1 MEVKMDTIIK
11 KTLDFTEKDIPNY
24 EPYLMLGGGTPGV
37 NLIRGEN
44 IYVYDINGN
53 KYLDC
58 TSQSW
63 ALLLGYNNPEINQA
77 VKEQIEL
84 SNHFHTG
91 FYTVPRYLLAKKLAD
106 IFPDKMNRVLFTI
119 GGGATIEAALK
130 VAILNRPDAHNF
142 ISLYG
147 GYHGTS
153 FMTTG
158 ASLTGTYAY
167 GKYLGGASLA
177 HFSQN
182 FIRVPAPYYYH
193 PYFEV
198 SDPNDRDEVDRKCL
212 EALSMQIKYGST
224 GPVCAMV
231 MEPLQASGGQVIFSK
246 NYLQGVRDICTEHNI
261 ILIWDCI
268 QTAFGRLGDWSAAN
282 HYGITP
288 DIMVLG
294 KSMGAGYPI
303 NAIVISDD
311 IKGVEMNGI
320 DLHTFGNNQVSQVAA
335 LKQIEII
342 ERDSILSNVK
352 EVGNYLKENLISMQ
366 KDWPQMGEV
375 RAIGFHIGID
385 LVKDPG
391 TREPDYEGC
400 TAMRNKGFEN
410 GIIFGVGGCG
420 KGKNVLKI
428 KPPLITTKEQADDI
442 LERYETTIKQV
453 YQL

>member
-1 MEVKMDTIIK
+1 MDPLIK
-11 KTLDFTEKDIPNY
+11 KILDFKKEDIPTY

-37 NLIRGEN
+37 NLVRGEN
-44 IYVYDINGN
+44 IYVYDIDGN
-53 KYLDC
+53 KYIDC

-63 ALLLGYNNPEINQA
+63 ALHLGFAHPEINQV

-91 FYTVPRYLLAKKLAD
+91 FYTVPRYLLAKRIAEILPK
-106 IFPDKMNRVLFTI
+106 KMNRVLFTI
-119 GGGATIEAALK
+119 GGGASIEAALK
-130 VAILNRPDAHNF
+130 IAIINRPDAHNF

-158 ASLTGTYAY
+158 ASLTGTFAY
-167 GKYLGGASLA
+167 DKYLGGATLA
-177 HFSQN
+177 HFAQN
-182 FIRVPAPYYYH
+182 FIRVPAPYYYR

-198 SDPNDRDEVDRKCL
+198 SDRDDRDEVDRKCL
-212 EALSMQIKYGST
+212 EALEMQIKYGST

-246 NYLQGVRDICTEHNI
+246 NYLAGVKDICTKHGI

-268 QTAFGRLGDWSAAN
+268 QTAFGRIGEWSAAN
-282 HYGITP
+282 YYGITP

-294 KSMGAGYPI
+294 KSMGSGYPI
-303 NAIVISDD
+303 NAAVISDD

-342 ERDSILSNVK
+342 ERDKILDNVK
-352 EVGNYLKENLISMQ
+352 DVGGYLKEELTVLQ
-366 KDWPQMGEV
+366 KEYPQIGEI
-375 RAIGFHIGID
+375 RALGFHIGLDMI
-385 LVKDPG
+385 KDPE
-391 TREPDYEGC
+391 TRKPDYDGC
-400 TAMRNKGFEN
+400 TALRKIGFKN
-410 GIIFGVGGCG
+410 GIIFGVGGTG
-420 KGKNVLKI
+420 K
-428 KPPLITTKEQADDI
+428 
-442 LERYETTIKQV
+442 
-453 YQL
+453 

>member
-1 MEVKMDTIIK
+1 MDTIIK
-11 KTLDFTEKDIPNY
+11 KILDFKQKDIPDY
-24 EPYLMLGGGTPGV
+24 EPHLMMGGGTPGV
-37 NLIRGEN
+37 NLVKGEN

-53 KYLDC
+53 KYIDC

-63 ALLLGYNNPEINQA
+63 ALHLGYNHPDINQA
-77 VKEQIEL
+77 VKEQMEL

-91 FYTVPRYLLAKKLAD
+91 FYTVPRYLLAKKLAE
-106 IFPDKMNRVLFTI
+106 IFPEKMNRVLFTI

-130 VAILNRPDAHNF
+130 VAIINRPEAHNF

-158 ASLTGTYAY
+158 ASLTGTFAY
-167 GKYLGGASLA
+167 DKYLGGATLA
-177 HFSQN
+177 HHSQN

-198 SDPNDRDEVDRKCL
+198 SDPDDTGEVDRKCL

-246 NYLQGVRDICTEHNI
+246 DYLQGVRDICTKHNI

-268 QTAFGRLGDWSAAN
+268 QTAFGRIGDWSASN
-282 HYGITP
+282 YYGITP

-303 NAIVISDD
+303 NALVISDD
-311 IKGVEMNGI
+311 IKGIEMNGI

-342 ERDSILSNVK
+342 ERDNILDNVNT
-352 EVGNYLKENLISMQ
+352 VGGYIKDSLVSMQ
-366 KDWPQMGEV
+366 KDWPGMGEI
-375 RAIGFHIGID
+375 RALGFHIAID
-385 LVKDPG
+385 FVKDRD
-391 TREPDYEGC
+391 TREPDYAGC
-400 TAMRNKGFEN
+400 FAMREKGFDN
-410 GIIFGVGGCG
+410 GIIFGLGGSG

-428 KPPLITTKEQADDI
+428 KPPLITTKDQADDI
-442 LERYETTIKQV
+442 LERYETTLKQV
-453 YQL
+453 FK

>member
-1 MEVKMDTIIK
+1 MDTIIK
-11 KTLDFTEKDIPNY
+11 QIMDFKEKDIPDY
-24 EPYLMLGGGTPGV
+24 EPHLMMGGGTPGV
-37 NLIRGEN
+37 NLVKGEN

-53 KYLDC
+53 KYIDC

-63 ALLLGYNNPEINQA
+63 ALHLGYNHPDINQA
-77 VKEQIEL
+77 VKEQMEL

-91 FYTVPRYLLAKKLAD
+91 FYTVPRYILAKKLAE
-106 IFPDKMNRVLFTI
+106 IFPDKMNRTLFTI
-119 GGGATIEAALK
+119 GGGATVEAALK
-130 VAILNRPDAHNF
+130 VAIINRPEAHNF

-147 GYHGTS
+147 AYHGTS

-158 ASLTGTYAY
+158 ASLTGTFAY
-167 GKYLGGASLA
+167 DKYLGGATLA
-177 HFSQN
+177 HHSQN

-198 SDPNDRDEVDRKCL
+198 SDPDDTGEVDRKCL
-212 EALSMQIKYGST
+212 EALEMQIKYGST

-246 NYLQGVRDICTEHNI
+246 NYLQGVKDICAKHNI

-268 QTAFGRLGDWSAAN
+268 QTAFGRIGDWSASN
-282 HYGITP
+282 YYGITP

-303 NAIVISDD
+303 NALVISDD

-342 ERDSILSNVK
+342 ERDNILDNVNA
-352 EVGNYLKENLISMQ
+352 VGGYIKDSLVSMQ
-366 KDWPQMGEV
+366 KDWPQMGEI
-375 RAIGFHIGID
+375 RALGFHIAID
-385 LVKDPG
+385 LVKDRE
-391 TREPDYEGC
+391 TREPDYAGC
-400 TAMRNKGFEN
+400 SAMREKGFKN
-410 GIIFGVGGCG
+410 GIIFGVGGSG

-428 KPPLITTKEQADDI
+428 KPPLITTKKQADDI
-442 LERYETTIKQV
+442 LERYETTLKQV
-453 YQL
+453 YG

>member
-1 MEVKMDTIIK
+1 MDTIVK
-11 KTLDFTEKDIPNY
+11 KILDFKEKDIPDY
-24 EPYLMLGGGTPGV
+24 EPHLMMGGGTPGV
-37 NLIRGEN
+37 NLVKGEN

-53 KYLDC
+53 KYIDC

-63 ALLLGYNNPEINQA
+63 ALHLGYNHPDINRA
-77 VKEQIEL
+77 IKEQMEL

-91 FYTVPRYLLAKKLAD
+91 FYTIPRYLLAKKLAE
-106 IFPDKMNRVLFTI
+106 IFPEKMNRTLFTI

-130 VAILNRPDAHNF
+130 VAIINRPRAHNF

-158 ASLTGTYAY
+158 ASLTGTFAY
-167 GKYLGGASLA
+167 GKYLGGATLA

-198 SDPNDRDEVDRKCL
+198 SDPDDRNEVDRKCL

-246 NYLQGVRDICTEHNI
+246 NYLQGVKDICAKHNI

-268 QTAFGRLGDWSAAN
+268 QTAFGRIGDWSAAS

-303 NAIVISDD
+303 NALVISDD

-342 ERDSILSNVK
+342 ERDNILDNVNT
-352 EVGNYLKENLISMQ
+352 VGGYIKDSLISMQ
-366 KDWPQMGEV
+366 KDWPVMGEI
-375 RAIGFHIGID
+375 RALGFHIGID
-385 LVKDPG
+385 LVKDRD
-391 TREPDYEGC
+391 TREPDYAGC
-400 TAMRNKGFEN
+400 SAMREKGFKN
-410 GIIFGVGGCG
+410 GIIFGVGGSG

-428 KPPLITTKEQADDI
+428 KPPLITTREQADDI
-442 LERYETTIKQV
+442 LEKYETTLKQV
-453 YQL
+453 YG

>member
-1 MEVKMDTIIK
+1 MDPLIK
-11 KTLDFTEKDIPNY
+11 KIMDFKRKDIPDY

-37 NLIRGEN
+37 NLVRGEN
-44 IYVYDINGN
+44 IYVYDIDGN
-53 KYLDC
+53 KYIDC

-63 ALLLGYNNPEINQA
+63 ALHLGYCHPEINAA
-77 VKEQIEL
+77 VSEQIKL

-91 FYTVPRYLLAKKLAD
+91 FYTVPRYLLAKKIAEL
-106 IFPDKMNRVLFTI
+106 FPDKMNRVLFTV
-119 GGGATIEAALK
+119 GGGASIEAALK
-130 VAILNRPDAHNF
+130 IAIINRPKAHNF

-167 GKYLGGASLA
+167 GGYLGGAALA
-177 HFSQN
+177 HHSQN
-182 FIRVPAPYYYH
+182 FIRVPAPYYYR

-198 SDPNDRDEVDRKCL
+198 SRLDDMDEVDRRCL

-224 GPVCAMV
+224 GPVCALV
-231 MEPLQASGGQVIFSK
+231 MEPLQASGGQIIFSK
-246 NYLQGVRDICTEHNI
+246 KYLEGVRDICTKHGI

-268 QTAFGRLGDWSAAN
+268 QTAFGRIGDWSAAN
-282 HYGITP
+282 YYGVTP

-303 NAIVISDD
+303 NAVVISDD
-311 IKGVEMNGI
+311 IQGVKMDGI

-342 ERDSILSNVK
+342 ERDNILGNVGKVGGYIRDNLLKLQK
-352 EVGNYLKENLISMQ
+352 E
-366 KDWPQMGEV
+366 WPQMGDI
-375 RAIGFHIGID
+375 RALGFHIGIEF
-385 LVKDPG
+385 VKDRK
-391 TREPDYEGC
+391 TREADYEGC
-400 TAMRNKGFEN
+400 SAIRKTGFDN
-410 GIIFGVGGCG
+410 RIIFGVGGSGRG
-420 KGKNVLKI
+420 KAVLKI

-442 LERYETTIKQV
+442 LERFEMTLKQV
-453 YQL
+453 Y

>member
-1 MEVKMDTIIK
+1 MDPLIK
-11 KTLDFTEKDIPNY
+11 KILDFKKEDIPTY

-37 NLIRGEN
+37 NLVRGEN
-44 IYVYDINGN
+44 IYVYDIDGN
-53 KYLDC
+53 KYIDC

-63 ALLLGYNNPEINQA
+63 ALHLGFAHPEINQV

-91 FYTVPRYLLAKKLAD
+91 FYTVPRYLLAKRIAEILPK
-106 IFPDKMNRVLFTI
+106 KMNRVLFTI
-119 GGGATIEAALK
+119 GGGASIEAALK
-130 VAILNRPDAHNF
+130 IAIINRPDAHNF

-158 ASLTGTYAY
+158 ASLTGTFAY
-167 GKYLGGASLA
+167 DKYLGGATLA
-177 HFSQN
+177 HFAQN
-182 FIRVPAPYYYH
+182 FIRVPAPYYYR

-198 SDPNDRDEVDRKCL
+198 SDRDDRDEVDRKCL
-212 EALSMQIKYGST
+212 EALEMQIKYGST

-246 NYLQGVRDICTEHNI
+246 NYLAGVKNICTKHGI

-268 QTAFGRLGDWSAAN
+268 QTAFGRIGEWSAAN
-282 HYGITP
+282 YYGITP

-294 KSMGAGYPI
+294 KSMGSGYPI
-303 NAIVISDD
+303 NAAVISDD

-342 ERDSILSNVK
+342 ERDKILDNVK
-352 EVGNYLKENLISMQ
+352 DVGGYLKEELTVLQ
-366 KDWPQMGEV
+366 KEYPQIGEI
-375 RAIGFHIGID
+375 RALGFHIGLDMI
-385 LVKDPG
+385 KDPE
-391 TREPDYEGC
+391 TRKPDYDGC
-400 TAMRNKGFEN
+400 TALRKIGFKN
-410 GIIFGVGGCG
+410 GIIFGVGGTG

-428 KPPLITTKEQADDI
+428 KPPLITTKAQADAI
-442 LERYETTIKQV
+442 LERFAATLEEV
-453 YQL
+453 YG